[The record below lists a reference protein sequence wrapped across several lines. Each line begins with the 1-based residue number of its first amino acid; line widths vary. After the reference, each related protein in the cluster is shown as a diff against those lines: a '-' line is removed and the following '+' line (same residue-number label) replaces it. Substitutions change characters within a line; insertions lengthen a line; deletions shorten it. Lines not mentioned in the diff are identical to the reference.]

1 MSNIADI
8 FGIFGVIAIII
19 AYFLLSID
27 RMQASSW
34 PYSLINFVGAVLI
47 IWSLLDEWNLSS
59 FLMEASWAVISL
71 FGFIKALC
79 YRRPTA

>member
-1 MSNIADI
+1 MSHIPDI
-8 FGIFGVIAIII
+8 FGIFGVIIIII

-27 RMQASSW
+27 RMQAHRW

-47 IWSLLDEWNLSS
+47 VWSLLDEWNLSA

-71 FGFIKALC
+71 FGLVKSLWC
-79 YRRPTA
+79 RRLTA